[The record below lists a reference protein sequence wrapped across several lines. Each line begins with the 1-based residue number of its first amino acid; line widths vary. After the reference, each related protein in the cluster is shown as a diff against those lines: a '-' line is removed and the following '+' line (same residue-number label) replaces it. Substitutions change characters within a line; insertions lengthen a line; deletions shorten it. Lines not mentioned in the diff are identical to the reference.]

1 MPDTPEP
8 LPAATR
14 PRTLLGFDVG
24 LRWIGVAVGQELTA
38 SARPLTTLRCQS
50 QQPDWPAL
58 DRLMADWQPA
68 ALVVGLP
75 LPADGGTSAVSEAAR
90 RFGRDLHDRYRLPVA
105 LMDERLSSH
114 EAADRLRQAIPPGRR
129 HRPTKA
135 AVDALAAALI
145 LESWLRQQQVPTA

>member
-1 MPDTPEP
+1 MLDTPER
-8 LPAATR
+8 LPAAPR

-24 LRWIGVAVGQELTA
+24 LRWIGVAVGQELTT
-38 SARPLTTLRCQS
+38 SARPLTTLRCQP
-50 QQPDWPAL
+50 QQPDWATL

-75 LPADGGTSAVSEAAR
+75 RLADGSTSAVSQAAQ
-90 RFGRDLHDRYRLPVA
+90 RFGRALHDRYRLPVA

-114 EAADRLRQAIPPGRR
+114 EAADHLRQATPPGRR
-129 HRPTKA
+129 YRPAKA

-145 LESWLRQQQVPTA
+145 LESWLRQQQSPPA